1 MVLKFQGKLA
11 DEIEWRPDVGVF
23 DHPRE
28 PVDRAWRDVFSA
40 IERHGHLNVREAK
53 LGSKH

>member
-23 DHPRE
+23 DHPRD